1 MAVQVDTI
9 GIVFVPCRRPLPRD
23 SRLQRSHR
31 PAREQFVDEP
41 RQLVEVKLNPTA
53 LKRHVAI
60 KQIARAARGH
70 GSGWSRCR
78 WYRRGRPAPA
88 QARRHALLSQWIY
101 EEFRITVAKQTLTRE
116 LPAMGYRNVSSLR
129 SRLSLR
135 S

>member
-53 LKRHVAI
+53 LKRHAAAPNCSI
-60 KQIARAARGH
+60 CSGHNSSLFRTTSASSTARTPTIGIATD
-70 GSGWSRCR
+70 
-78 WYRRGRPAPA
+78 APA
-88 QARRHALLSQWIY
+88 R
-101 EEFRITVAKQTLTRE
+101 
-116 LPAMGYRNVSSLR
+116 SSPR
-129 SRLSLR
+129 TQ
-135 S
+135 